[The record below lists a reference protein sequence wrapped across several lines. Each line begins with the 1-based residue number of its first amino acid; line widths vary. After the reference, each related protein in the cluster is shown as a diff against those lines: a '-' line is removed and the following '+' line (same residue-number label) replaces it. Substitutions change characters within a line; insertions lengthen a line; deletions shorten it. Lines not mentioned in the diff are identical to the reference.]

1 LFSERERERERREN
15 LEGLI
20 MMMMMALCS
29 VVLVPMLS
37 LSTFWKCVLVGVWI
51 VYQMV
56 ERKNQF
62 VKPSRSLAIVVTGAD
77 SGFGKEISIRLANRG
92 FTVFAGM
99 LQKKRNNN
107 KNIIPLQMDVT
118 SFSEVRD
125 AFDRVRAWCDEEKRH
140 VLCVINNAGV
150 QSGCLVEWTSMKD
163 YEMMFQV
170 NTLGT
175 IRVTKTFLP
184 LLFRDSNC
192 MYTRRIVNVTSV
204 NGTYTSFLFQQ
215 QLLLQQQ
222 QQRDRN
228 CAFTWH
234 FRLRSLKTCHRSVHK
249 CVTLGT

>member
-1 LFSERERERERREN
+1 
-15 LEGLI
+15 

-118 SFSEVRD
+118 SSSEVRD

-140 VLCVINNAGV
+140 VFAYTITITNHSPIGIKLLTRYWHIQDANNKVQEVSGEGVVGQQPRLGKDQSFQYSSGAILETPAGIME
-150 QSGCLVEWTSMKD
+150 GHYD
-163 YEMMFQV
+163 FV
-170 NTLGT
+170 N
-175 IRVTKTFLP
+175 
-184 LLFRDSNC
+184 D
-192 MYTRRIVNVTSV
+192 
-204 NGTYTSFLFQQ
+204 NGDIFKAPIP
-215 QLLLQQQ
+215 
-222 QQRDRN
+222 
-228 CAFTWH
+228 AFTLANPAILH
-234 FRLRSLKTCHRSVHK
+234 
-249 CVTLGT
+249 